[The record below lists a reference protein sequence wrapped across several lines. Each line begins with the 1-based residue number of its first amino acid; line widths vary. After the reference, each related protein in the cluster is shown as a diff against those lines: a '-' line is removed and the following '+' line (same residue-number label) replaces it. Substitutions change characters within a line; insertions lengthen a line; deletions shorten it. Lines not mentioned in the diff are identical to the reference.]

1 MNSNQIRQKYL
12 EFFKKQGHVIIPS
25 ASLVPENDP
34 TTLFTGS
41 GMQPMVPFLLG
52 EMHPKGTR
60 LADSQKCFRSQDFE
74 EVGDNRHTTFFEMLG
89 NWSLGDYFKQ
99 EQISW
104 MFEFLTKELGMDPK
118 RLYVTAF
125 RGKEGLGKW
134 NLPRDEESVKLWQ
147 TAFKTV
153 GMEAAVVD
161 FSERDGMQNG
171 RIFYYSDKK
180 NWWSRVGIPD
190 HMPSGEPGG
199 PDTEMFWDFGEQ
211 LKLHEQSQ
219 WKDEPCHV
227 NCDCGRFAEIGN
239 NVFMQYLKAVDG
251 FNPLPKQN
259 VDFGGGLERLA
270 AAVNDDPDMF
280 KIDLFSK
287 ALVVLEKAVNQKYG
301 AQPEQTYAFRV
312 ILDHVRA
319 AVFLIGDG
327 ILPSN
332 KDQGYFVRRLI
343 RHAVRFARTLQVS
356 EALLGHVA
364 QAFITTYAEP
374 YPELVEKQSAI
385 ISELQNEEK
394 KFAKSITEGLKELKR
409 IYQETKTFT
418 AKDAFNL
425 YQSFG
430 FPLELTLEELKM
442 SHNMTIDVEQFK
454 QEFKKHQDLSR
465 SRSEQKFAGGLAD
478 HSVESTRLHTA
489 THLVHQALRD
499 VLGDQVEQRGS
510 NITQDRL
517 RFDFSHPTKMTPEQI
532 KQVENLVNEQ
542 IRKDHLVHFELLT
555 VDEAKQ
561 HDAIG
566 LFEDKYAQMG
576 GKIKVY
582 FVGDYSKEICGGPH
596 VQHTG
601 ELGGFKITKEEA
613 SSAGIRRIKATL
625 GR

>member
-1 MNSNQIRQKYL
+1 
-12 EFFKKQGHVIIPS
+12 
-25 ASLVPENDP
+25 
-34 TTLFTGS
+34 
-41 GMQPMVPFLLG
+41 
-52 EMHPKGTR
+52 
-60 LADSQKCFRSQDFE
+60 
-74 EVGDNRHTTFFEMLG
+74 
-89 NWSLGDYFKQ
+89 
-99 EQISW
+99 

-118 RLYVTAF
+118 RLYVTVF
-125 RGKEGLGKW
+125 RGKEGEWKW

-147 TAFKTV
+147 SAFASV
-153 GMEAAVVD
+153 GMEASVVD
-161 FSERDGMQNG
+161 FPERDGMQAG
-171 RIFYYSDKK
+171 RIFFYPDKK
-180 NWWSRVGIPD
+180 NWWSRAGVPD
-190 HMPSGEPGG
+190 NMPVGEPGG
-199 PDTEMFWDFGEQ
+199 PDTEMFWDFGEH
-211 LKLHEQSQ
+211 LNLHLQSI

-239 NVFMQYLKAVDG
+239 NVFMQYMKAEDG

-280 KIDLFSK
+280 KIDLFSA
-287 ALVVLEKAVNQKYG
+287 ALAVLEKAVNQKYG

-319 AVFLIGDG
+319 AIFLMSDG
-327 ILPSN
+327 IFPSN

-343 RHAVRFARTLQVS
+343 RRAVRFARKLQVS
-356 EALLGHVA
+356 DALLGDVA
-364 QAFITTYAEP
+364 QAFITTYAEV
-374 YPELVEKQSAI
+374 YPELVTKQATI
-385 ISELQNEEK
+385 INELQTEEK
-394 KFAKSITEGLKELKR
+394 KFAKSIAEGLKELKR
-409 IYQETKTFT
+409 IYQDTKTFT

-454 QEFKKHQDLSR
+454 QEFKKHQELSR
-465 SRSEQKFAGGLAD
+465 SGSEQKFAGGLAD

-499 VLGDQVEQRGS
+499 VLGEHVVQRGS

-517 RFDFSHPTKMTPEQI
+517 RFDFSYPTKMTPEQI
-532 KQVENLVNEQ
+532 KQVEEVVNEQ
-542 IRKDHLVHFELLT
+542 IRKDHPVHFELLT
-555 VDEAKQ
+555 VEEAKQ
-561 HDAIG
+561 RGAIG
-566 LFEDKYAQMG
+566 LFEDTYAQIG

-596 VQHTG
+596 VQQTG

-613 SSAGIRRIKATL
+613 SSAGVRRIKATL
-625 GR
+625 GKIP